1 MQLPPELRA
10 GVEREAETIA
20 PAVLASAAERLSQA
34 YRQGLGRKNISVTE
48 SIAYSLVRL
57 PATYAAVAS
66 VLREIAPSRTL
77 LDLGAGPGT
86 AGWAAAECWPEL
98 QSITSVEREPAL
110 LSLGKNLAS
119 QARAGAVRGGQWIAG
134 DLTATSFEPHD
145 TVILS
150 YSLGERAEP
159 FRWRIV
165 EAAWSAARQALIL
178 IEPGTTAGFAV
189 IDAARDR
196 LIEIG
201 GQIAAPCP
209 HAQPCPIRAGDW
221 CHFAA
226 RVERTALHRRLKGAA
241 MGYEDEKFSY
251 VAACRG
257 EVEPARAR
265 IIRRPVKDAGLIQL
279 SLCAGEGLAQKQI
292 RKRDGDLWRAA
303 RKSAW
308 GGRWDH

>member
-10 GVEREAETIA
+10 GVEREAETIK
-20 PAVLASAAERLSQA
+20 PAVLASAAERLSLV
-34 YRQGLGRKNISVTE
+34 YRQGFGRRNISGTE
-48 SIAYSLVRL
+48 SVAYSLVRL

-66 VLREIAPSRTL
+66 VLGEIAPLRTL

-110 LSLGKNLAS
+110 MSLGKSLAS
-119 QARAGAVRGGQWIAG
+119 QARAETVRAGRWIAG
-134 DLTATSFEPHD
+134 DLTTASYEPHD
-145 TVILS
+145 AVILS
-150 YSLGERAEP
+150 YSLGEIAEP
-159 FRWRIV
+159 LRFRIV
-165 EAAWSAARQALIL
+165 EAAWGAALHALIL
-178 IEPGTTAGFAV
+178 IEPGTTAGFTA
-189 IDAARDR
+189 IRAARGR
-196 LIEIG
+196 LIEMG

-209 HAQPCPIRAGDW
+209 HARACPIPAGDW

-241 MGYEDEKFSY
+241 MSYEDEKFSY

-257 EVEPARAR
+257 TVEPARAR
-265 IIRRPVKDAGLIQL
+265 IVRRPVKDAGLIQL
-279 SLCAGEGLAQKQI
+279 SLCAGEGLTEKQI
-292 RKRDGDLWRAA
+292 RKRDGDRWRAA

-308 GGRWDH
+308 GGRWDY